1 MDTTFPP
8 RPEVADLDEV
18 VDELIAYD
26 AAILREAAPV
36 TTVHAPS
43 TPGMPT
49 EFTD

>member
-8 RPEVADLDEV
+8 RPEVTDLDEV

-26 AAILREAAPV
+26 AAFLRESVPVSTVPAPR
-36 TTVHAPS
+36 
-43 TPGMPT
+43 TPAMPT